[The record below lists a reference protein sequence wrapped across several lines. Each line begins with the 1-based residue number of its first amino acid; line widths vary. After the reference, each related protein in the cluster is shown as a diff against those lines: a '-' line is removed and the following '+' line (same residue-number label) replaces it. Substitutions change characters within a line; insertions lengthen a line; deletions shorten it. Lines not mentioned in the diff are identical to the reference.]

1 MADEARPAEVRP
13 GIWCWY
19 VRHPEWHPPGF
30 ELVTSYAVRDDAG
43 TLLLD
48 PLVADEALPE
58 LDRICSGEVRIAITV
73 PYHVRSAE
81 QLAERY
87 DARIYGHEN
96 CRRRLRRDDRFTAV
110 GPGFT
115 EPGGARFHGIGRPR
129 RNELPVEVPARRAL
143 VTGDVVALPGGELRV
158 WETPPH
164 DERRQRF
171 YDEKFLPTL
180 VELADATRP
189 RHLLVTHGEPLLD
202 DAEAQ
207 LRAAFGR
214 PPWTRQSG

>member
-1 MADEARPAEVRP
+1 
-13 GIWCWY
+13 
-19 VRHPEWHPPGF
+19 
-30 ELVTSYAVRDDAG
+30 
-43 TLLLD
+43 
-48 PLVADEALPE
+48 VADEALPE

-129 RNELPVEVPARRAL
+129 RNELPVEVPAHRAL